1 MPLISRAVVQVVRM
15 TQIII
20 NMIWVEFEMLTWF
33 SSF

>member
-20 NMIWVEFEMLTWF
+20 NMIRVEFEMLTWF